1 MSPFCVI
8 LLGFFI
14 VVIVVIVATIRFPL
28 SCCRNKNL
36 RDNIPN
42 YRGEVPQMSTL
53 VRVKVATKGGAG
65 QKFQTWSC
73 TPGYTWAYCLVNFCC
88 DNTTMET
95 LLLRQ

>member
-36 RDNIPN
+36 RDNMPN
-42 YRGEVPQMSTL
+42 YKCGTPYLQGGRAEPGSSELDELNGKVQFSSKVHFFGEL
-53 VRVKVATKGGAG
+53 
-65 QKFQTWSC
+65 
-73 TPGYTWAYCLVNFCC
+73 
-88 DNTTMET
+88 
-95 LLLRQ
+95 